1 MAKDPAFLFYPND
14 WLGGTMYLS
23 RHQKGCYMDLL
34 IAQFNNGPL
43 SLETIKTVLGQ
54 DQANWTALSSKF
66 KKDSNGNFFNE
77 RLATEIEKRKK
88 FSKSRR
94 DNVNK
99 RYKSTYVNTSVEHM
113 NLHMENRNEN
123 ENENCYFEKSEKL
136 LIPALYKIFVEK
148 NSGYLKNETEDFT
161 ALKIILKYL
170 CELLEEDINRIFNN
184 TAAHHTLKLRWGE
197 IVSFIVKD
205 SFYQSF
211 DLPGIQRNFRAI
223 ILKQKNGNTTTFKK
237 PNNSKSAGRDKL
249 ADEIAADIDF
259 YR

>member
-54 DQANWTALSSKF
+54 DQANWTVLSSKF

-99 RYKSTYVNTSVEHM
+99 RYNPTYVDTSVEHM
-113 NLHMENRNEN
+113 NLHMENGNRNEN
-123 ENENCYFEKSEKL
+123 RNDFEKSEKL
-136 LIPALYKIFVEK
+136 LIPDMQKTWIKKFPKYFLEKEKDFPALLKISSNVAKLVGASDNPLSQTIEEK
-148 NSGYLKNETEDFT
+148 NQIK
-161 ALKIILKYL
+161 
-170 CELLEEDINRIFNN
+170 
-184 TAAHHTLKLRWGE
+184 HRWGE
-197 IVSFIVKD
+197 IVDFISSEDFFKNYSISQVD
-205 SFYQSF
+205 RHFQS
-211 DLPGIQRNFRAI
+211 
-223 ILKQKNGNTTTFKK
+223 ILQKEKNGNKYSGSIKAAKGKF
-237 PNNSKSAGRDKL
+237 
-249 ADEIAADIDF
+249 EITGTGG
-259 YR
+259 Y